1 MDLHDLCFRY
11 ELDQR
16 LFDLYAAPDSDK
28 KRWRTIPRDAEAAR
42 ALLGTVSTL
51 TGHAQFAQIARSAL
65 AAHERY
71 LRADGLSYALC
82 RDSALREAFSEEEDI
97 RFLDWAALILETVR
111 VQLGDDAFGP
121 FLRCVIEAESA
132 SAAQH
137 AEQDRACV

>member
-1 MDLHDLCFRY
+1 MDLHDLCFRH

-16 LFDLYAAPDSDK
+16 LFDLYAAPDADK
-28 KRWRTIPRDAEAAR
+28 NRRRTIPRDAEAAR

-51 TGHAQFAQIARSAL
+51 TGHAPFAKIARCAL

-71 LRADGLSYALC
+71 LREDGLSFALC
-82 RDSALREAFSEEEDI
+82 RDSALREFCGEGEDI
-97 RFLDWAALILETVR
+97 RFLGWAALILETVR

-137 AEQDRACV
+137 AERGRVCV